1 MMMHVALLYS
11 WGCQTHSCPLPS
23 MPFWMLKVLLLFL
36 QAACESLE
44 QFCPYKSPPW
54 KSVNLIWPNGIV
66 VYFEVLLLYVI
77 LISLFEHSTSKRY
90 PAFANLSMKCGILR
104 GSTGLFIFFTSIIWN
119 NSVGSGRI
127 KAIGKSRAKVT
138 SNSNGG
144 SILVRGWGPG
154 KERGASS
161 REIHYMT
168 CFTMAQHIVLSQNYI
183 IIRLNVRSC
192 LISHRGG
199 SHVFHI
205 QTASWKLPSYLEYG
219 YSWETHPKGKIR
231 YL

>member
-1 MMMHVALLYS
+1 
-11 WGCQTHSCPLPS
+11 
-23 MPFWMLKVLLLFL
+23 
-36 QAACESLE
+36 
-44 QFCPYKSPPW
+44 
-54 KSVNLIWPNGIV
+54 
-66 VYFEVLLLYVI
+66 
-77 LISLFEHSTSKRY
+77 
-90 PAFANLSMKCGILR
+90 MKCGILR

-161 REIHYMT
+161 RQIHYMT

-183 IIRLNVRSC
+183 YSELYSVFTRSLLKIKLLFRGFILIYERRYHVPLC
-192 LISHRGG
+192 VSIPLLFPKLKPLLTFFFLLFFAWHVLFEFTILISLR
-199 SHVFHI
+199 
-205 QTASWKLPSYLEYG
+205 
-219 YSWETHPKGKIR
+219 R
-231 YL
+231 